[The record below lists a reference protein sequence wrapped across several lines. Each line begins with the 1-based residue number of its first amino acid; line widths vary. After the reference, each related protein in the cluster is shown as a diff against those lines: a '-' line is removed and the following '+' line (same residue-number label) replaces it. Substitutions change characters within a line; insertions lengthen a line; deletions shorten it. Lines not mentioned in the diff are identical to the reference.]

1 MWRIGKMPVG
11 SEIEKLQGFLPCF
24 AVSCAPQIGCR
35 IWVSSGSELIT
46 RQTRSVYETAGA
58 VGGVLTGGLLV
69 EYYYWANH
77 DL

>member
-1 MWRIGKMPVG
+1 
-11 SEIEKLQGFLPCF
+11 FLPCF

-77 DL
+77 GL